1 MARTLTIQ
9 SVYSDI
15 SKREQVG
22 KPGKFLFLKWDG
34 YAEVRYRVYAFRIQ
48 YPDGEEKYVEY
59 DKKKYRWNG
68 SNYYLDEDD
77 VDFTA
82 RSKVL
87 QNIVNELEDEGYF
100 VENEILSR
108 FMNWKISMMIMQKR
122 GK

>member
-1 MARTLTIQ
+1 
-9 SVYSDI
+9 
-15 SKREQVG
+15 
-22 KPGKFLFLKWDG
+22 
-34 YAEVRYRVYAFRIQ
+34 
-48 YPDGEEKYVEY
+48 
-59 DKKKYRWNG
+59 
-68 SNYYLDEDD
+68 LDEDD

>member
-1 MARTLTIQ
+1 MK
-9 SVYSDI
+9 I
-15 SKREQVG
+15 SRPLDNLISFCEFVQVH
-22 KPGKFLFLKWDG
+22 L
-34 YAEVRYRVYAFRIQ
+34 RRNNAFRIQ

-59 DKKKYRWNG
+59 DKKKYRWDGN
-68 SNYYLDEDD
+68 NYYLDEDD

-87 QNIVNELEDEGYF
+87 QNIVNELEDKGYF